1 MSITYQLHQLGNSL
15 RKQGFKSLFLFA
27 LTFSCVFV
35 FSSNQVLASSLEGRI
50 LLQVEEKGEAWY
62 VNPEDGKR
70 FYLGRPDNAFDL
82 MRSFG
87 LGASDKDIGYYQK
100 TKAPQ
105 RLSGKILLQVQD
117 KGQAFYVN
125 PLNLKLYYLGRPA
138 DAFYL
143 MRSLALG
150 ISNNDLNKIKVSN
163 LSKTAPDSE
172 NKAIKRVTV
181 DSQDK
186 IDNDFIQTF
195 KFKYKNDY
203 FSLEIPLSSALY
215 SKYSNSQKTISF
227 PTSVTPEL
235 RRDTFY
241 AYFLQQKAGDNSIKY
256 LITEANKIA
265 QQKKWS
271 KQEVLDF
278 LLALVQQIPYDHAKV
293 LDGTNIDPFFPYET
307 LYLNKGV
314 CSDKSFLAALIARE
328 MGYGAA
334 ILDFPELNHSA
345 LGISCDKSL
354 SVKDSGYCY
363 LETTNYF
370 PIGVIPQLSSE
381 GEAINKVN
389 DFKNLLNSSSL
400 GTMEVYQ
407 KTIGFKHSGVL
418 ETKQKISEIISLNEE
433 LDLSLLEVNRM
444 DENLSLKKDEIENLR
459 ARITNQETGNTALIY
474 QFNELIAV
482 YNRELQDYSQLIS
495 KHNDKANNFNVLV
508 ANFYQK

>member
-1 MSITYQLHQLGNSL
+1 MSITYQLRQPENSL
-15 RKQGFKSLFLFA
+15 RKKKYNALSFFALLFLSFF
-27 LTFSCVFV
+27 LV
-35 FSSNQVLASSLEGRI
+35 SSNQVQAASLDGRI

-70 FYLGRPDNAFDL
+70 FYLGRPENAFDL

-150 ISNNDLNKIKVSN
+150 ISNNDLNKIKISD
-163 LSKTAPDSE
+163 LSKATPGSK
-172 NKAIKRVTV
+172 NNAIKEVAV

-203 FSLEIPLSSALY
+203 FSLETPLSSALY

-227 PTSVTPEL
+227 PISVTPEL

-256 LITEANKIA
+256 LISEANKIA

-271 KQEVLDF
+271 KQETLDF

-293 LDGTNIDPFFPYET
+293 LDGTNTDPFFPYET

-354 SVKDSGYCY
+354 SVKGSGYCY

-370 PIGVIPQLSSE
+370 PIGVIPQLSSD

-407 KTIGFKHSGVL
+407 KTIGLKHSGVL

-433 LDLSLLEVNRM
+433 LALSLLEVNRM

-482 YNRELQDYSQLIS
+482 YNRDLKDYSLVIS
-495 KHNDKANNFNVLV
+495 KHNDKTNNFNILV